1 MGSPGEQLIR
11 LGLTELTTP
20 LNRFRTKGAV
30 KIEMCKGLTTEDMT
44 WQETEQ
50 AIKDIISELRE
61 RFSSETLKELSEEV
75 EAGEY
80 DICLELILHWL
91 IWFDKPIP
99 RTALEAIRTL
109 GTQMELTPKGWDY
122 LRSE

>member
-1 MGSPGEQLIR
+1 M
-11 LGLTELTTP
+11 
-20 LNRFRTKGAV
+20 
-30 KIEMCKGLTTEDMT
+30 EDMT

-50 AIKDIISELRE
+50 AIEYIISELRE
-61 RFSSETLKELSEEV
+61 RFSSETLKELREEV

-91 IWFDKPIP
+91 IWLDKPIP